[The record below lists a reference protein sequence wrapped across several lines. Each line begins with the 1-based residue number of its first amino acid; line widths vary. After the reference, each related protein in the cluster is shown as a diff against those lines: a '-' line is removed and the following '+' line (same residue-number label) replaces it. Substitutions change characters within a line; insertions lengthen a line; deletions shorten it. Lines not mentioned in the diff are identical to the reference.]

1 MTNSRTTLP
10 PPTRSASGS
19 NSAANFSPAPA
30 EEELGVAE
38 GQAQALYDYEG
49 ADTGDLSVQSGQ
61 IVNVLVKTSDD
72 WWTCEDGNGQR
83 GLVPA
88 GYLKEI

>member
-49 ADTGDLSVQSGQ
+49 AV
-61 IVNVLVKTSDD
+61 SDSRVF
-72 WWTCEDGNGQR
+72 GG
-83 GLVPA
+83 GLMRS
-88 GYLKEI
+88 LD